1 MSASPL
7 HATTSR
13 LDAATGCALGEMPVQ
28 PRAASTLFHVSNRVV
43 GRCAVDNPV
52 VGNLTVVAKR
62 NVWVTRGTAC
72 AHATAKPATKAGYD
86 NPIGD
91 GIRVSRGTG

>member
-28 PRAASTLFHVSNRVV
+28 PRAASTLFPVSNRVV
-43 GRCAVDNPV
+43 GRCAVDNP
-52 VGNLTVVAKR
+52 VVAKR

-72 AHATAKPATKAGYD
+72 AHATAKPGYD

>member
-1 MSASPL
+1 M
-7 HATTSR
+7 
-13 LDAATGCALGEMPVQ
+13 
-28 PRAASTLFHVSNRVV
+28 SNRVV

-72 AHATAKPATKAGYD
+72 AHATAKPGYD

>member
-13 LDAATGCALGEMPVQ
+13 LGAATGCALGEMPVQ
-28 PRAASTLFHVSNRVV
+28 PRAASTLFPVSNRVV

-62 NVWVTRGTAC
+62 NVWVTRTAC
-72 AHATAKPATKAGYD
+72 AHATAKPGYD